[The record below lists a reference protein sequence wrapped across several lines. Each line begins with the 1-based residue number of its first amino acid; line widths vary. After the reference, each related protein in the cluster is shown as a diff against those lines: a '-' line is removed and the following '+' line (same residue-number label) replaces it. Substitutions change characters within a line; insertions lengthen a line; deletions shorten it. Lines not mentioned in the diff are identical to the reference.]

1 MRKAK
6 RAGALLLCG
15 AIVCSMASAGF
26 PQVSAGGTDITVTF
40 TLRGDEKHGTDTPHT
55 AYQNWV
61 WDESYTLPAGS
72 TVYDLIERAAEE
84 NGLSTQWTESD
95 YGGEYLS
102 ACGGLAESDNAMYS
116 GWMFAVNG
124 QGPSVSMSLYELSDG
139 ENVLVYYCDDYYSL
153 MGSADDPAV
162 IYVRQS
168 IAGIGAV
175 TTDSRRRIE
184 ETREAYD
191 NLGPMQDYLTA
202 EEKKTLTDA
211 ESTLSSLYG
220 DEAADLQAAE
230 QVDRRIGSIGT
241 VTAHSGPVIEEVR
254 ALYDALTENQKKYVD
269 RLAVLEA
276 AEETLLFLQEQ
287 GQENFDTIFRE
298 TGDALLSQEEKSDWV
313 LLGLARAGKLP
324 ENGGQAYLTALRKAE
339 SEKLSATKA
348 TENAR
353 AVLTLTALGIDPRD
367 VDGKDFTRPLTDLS
381 YVQRQ
386 GINGPIWA
394 LIALSSHE
402 YGDEAA
408 KMALIDSILTAQLAD
423 GGWALSGDRSEAD
436 VTAMAL
442 TALAPYRD
450 TDKAVQAAVEK
461 GVSLLSAMQVGPE
474 SPTWSGYGGFADR
487 DGTVNAESCAQVVTA
502 LCSLGIDPDADERF
516 IKGDGYGGQYS
527 ALDALLAFYT
537 GGGFAHTAYGQ
548 TDGLA
553 TEQAYYA
560 MTAVVRL
567 KNGQAPLFTMTEIG
581 FAGKEPG
588 EPSTPAAGDGTDVG
602 AILGMTVLCGALC
615 VLMHRKA
622 RRA

>member
-1 MRKAK
+1 MQ
-6 RAGALLLCG
+6 LH
-15 AIVCSMASAGF
+15 I
-26 PQVSAGGTDITVTF
+26 
-40 TLRGDEKHGTDTPHT
+40 
-55 AYQNWV
+55 AY
-61 WDESYTLPAGS
+61 
-72 TVYDLIERAAEE
+72 
-84 NGLSTQWTESD
+84 
-95 YGGEYLS
+95 
-102 ACGGLAESDNAMYS
+102 
-116 GWMFAVNG
+116 
-124 QGPSVSMSLYELSDG
+124 
-139 ENVLVYYCDDYYSL
+139 
-153 MGSADDPAV
+153 
-162 IYVRQS
+162 
-168 IAGIGAV
+168 
-175 TTDSRRRIE
+175 
-184 ETREAYD
+184 
-191 NLGPMQDYLTA
+191 
-202 EEKKTLTDA
+202 
-211 ESTLSSLYG
+211 
-220 DEAADLQAAE
+220 
-230 QVDRRIGSIGT
+230 
-241 VTAHSGPVIEEVR
+241 
-254 ALYDALTENQKKYVD
+254 
-269 RLAVLEA
+269 
-276 AEETLLFLQEQ
+276 
-287 GQENFDTIFRE
+287 
-298 TGDALLSQEEKSDWV
+298 
-313 LLGLARAGKLP
+313 
-324 ENGGQAYLTALRKAE
+324 
-339 SEKLSATKA
+339 
-348 TENAR
+348 
-353 AVLTLTALGIDPRD
+353 
-367 VDGKDFTRPLTDLS
+367 
-381 YVQRQ
+381 QRQ

-394 LIALSSHE
+394 LIALSCHE

-408 KMALIDSILTAQLAD
+408 KKALIDSILTAQLAD

-442 TALAPYRD
+442 TCLAPYRD

>member
-1 MRKAK
+1 MRKTK

-40 TLRGDEKHGTDTPHT
+40 TLRGDKKHGTDTPHT
-55 AYQNWV
+55 AYQDWV
-61 WDESYTLPAGS
+61 WDESYTLSAGS

-84 NGLSTQWTESD
+84 KGLSTQWTESY

-102 ACGGLAESDNAMYS
+102 ACGRLAEYDNAMYS

-139 ENVLVYYCDDYYSL
+139 ENVLVYYCDDYDSL

-175 TTDSRRRIE
+175 TAESRRRIE

-191 NLGPMQDYLTA
+191 NLGLMQDYLTA

-211 ESTLSSLYG
+211 ESALSALYG
-220 DEAADLQAAE
+220 DDAADLQAAE

-313 LLGLARAGKLP
+313 LLGLARAGKKP
-324 ENGGQAYLTALRKAE
+324 ENGGQAYLAALKKAE
-339 SEKLSATKA
+339 SEKLSATKS

-353 AVLTLTALGIDPRD
+353 AVLTLTALGIDPQD

-381 YVQRQ
+381 YVQKQ

-394 LIALSSHE
+394 LIALSCHD

-408 KMALIDSILTAQLAD
+408 KMALVDSILDSQLAD

-450 TDKAVQAAVEK
+450 TDKNVQAAVEK

-474 SPTWSGYGGFADR
+474 SPTYSGYGGFTDR

-502 LCSLGIDPDADERF
+502 LCSLGIDPDTDERF

-567 KNGQAPLFTMTEIG
+567 KNGQAPLLTMTEIE
-581 FAGKEPG
+581 FAGKDPG
-588 EPSTPAAGDGTDVG
+588 EPATPAAGDDTDVA
-602 AILGMTVLCGALC
+602 AILGMTVLFGALC
-615 VLMHRKA
+615 VLLHRKA